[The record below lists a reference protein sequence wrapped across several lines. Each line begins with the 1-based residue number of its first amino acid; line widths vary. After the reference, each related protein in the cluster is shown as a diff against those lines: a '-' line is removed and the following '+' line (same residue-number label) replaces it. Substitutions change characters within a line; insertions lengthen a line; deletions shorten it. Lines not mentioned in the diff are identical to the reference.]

1 MNSFLN
7 TLKKTEAEKRRRA
20 AQLHQANAD
29 ADAALPPEPPTELV
43 LQLEPEPESVSDSN
57 DITSHVSGTTLR
69 EDSAGTAAPLTELM
83 SDEVPSK
90 LALSDEPVTPA
101 ISVAPKQAAAI
112 HASAINNV
120 HVLGAPEA
128 IQTSLHPPLMSGS
141 KPRNLLPW
149 IALGGGVLLAG
160 VVAWVT
166 WQYQQIS
173 QGTLTP
179 LPRALPADVASA
191 PVASEPDAMLAVS
204 TEPNASEA
212 AKMPGYLSQEHDAN
226 KVEASTP
233 SSIWPL
239 PAKKNA
245 NTPPASMRVAAPS
258 GADQLRF
265 EKTPSETNAPIM
277 LAWEAYQQRNWRLA
291 EQLYRKILASEPRHR
306 DALLG
311 LAAVHIQQQQND
323 KAHAIYQ
330 YLRQLNPQD
339 HEVQQALL
347 ALHPERISAENVAA
361 WQQSQ
366 PQADARAIN
375 PILLGQYYASRANWQ
390 QAQEQF
396 FQAWSAQPDNADI
409 AFNLAVSLD
418 HLQQAKLAAE
428 FYQQALTLGSRF
440 GAAFDR
446 PATEA
451 RLAQLRLAGY

>member
-1 MNSFLN
+1 MNSLLN
-7 TLKKTEAEKRRRA
+7 TLKKTEEEKRRRA

-29 ADAALPPEPPTELV
+29 ADAALVTEPPTELA
-43 LQLEPEPESVSDSN
+43 LQLEAEPVVVSEG
-57 DITSHVSGTTLR
+57 ITSPSTLSTSL
-69 EDSAGTAAPLTELM
+69 EDAAGLTEPLTPRPTP
-83 SDEVPSK
+83 DETPSS
-90 LALSDEPVTPA
+90 LALSDESVTPTLSIPPKPAEA
-101 ISVAPKQAAAI
+101 IIAPSINSATMVAAAEPVQPQLR
-112 HASAINNV
+112 HRQ
-120 HVLGAPEA
+120 P
-128 IQTSLHPPLMSGS
+128 SGS
-141 KPRNLLPW
+141 KPRSLLPW

-173 QGTLTP
+173 QGALTP
-179 LPRALPADVASA
+179 LPRALPPEVASA
-191 PVASEPDAMLAVS
+191 PAVVEPAAMLAAS
-204 TEPNASEA
+204 PEYQASESDKA
-212 AKMPGYLSQEHDAN
+212 SGYTSKTISSKE
-226 KVEASTP
+226 VVASTP
-233 SSIWPL
+233 ASIL
-239 PAKKNA
+239 PAPAQKIA
-245 NTPPASMRVAAPS
+245 NKPAASTLVAAPS

-265 EKTPSETNAPIM
+265 EKTPTEMNAPIM
-277 LAWEAYQQRNWRLA
+277 LAWETYQQRNWRLA

-323 KAHAIYQ
+323 KASAIYQ

-339 HEVQQALL
+339 HEAEQALL
-347 ALHPERISAENVAA
+347 ALHPERISAENAAA

-366 PQADARAIN
+366 PQADSRAAN
-375 PILLGQYYASRANWQ
+375 PVLLGQYYASRSNWQ

-418 HLQQAKLAAE
+418 HLQQSKLAAE

-451 RLAQLRLAGY
+451 RLAQLRLAGF

>member
-1 MNSFLN
+1 MNSLLN
-7 TLKKTEAEKRRRA
+7 TLKKTEEEKRRRA

-29 ADAALPPEPPTELV
+29 ADAALVTEPPTELA
-43 LQLEPEPESVSDSN
+43 LQLETEPVSDST
-57 DITSHVSGTTLR
+57 DIIPLGSSSASL
-69 EDSAGTAAPLTELM
+69 EDAAGLAEPLTPQPTA
-83 SDEVPSK
+83 DETPSS
-90 LALSDEPVTPA
+90 LALSDEAVIPSLSIPPKPA
-101 ISVAPKQAAAI
+101 
-112 HASAINNV
+112 
-120 HVLGAPEA
+120 EA
-128 IQTSLHPPLMSGS
+128 IIAPSINSATVVGAAEPVQPQLRHRQASGS
-141 KPRNLLPW
+141 KPRSLLPW

-173 QGTLTP
+173 QGALTP
-179 LPRALPADVASA
+179 LPRALPPEVASA
-191 PVASEPDAMLAVS
+191 PAVVEPAAMLAVS
-204 TEPNASEA
+204 PEHHASEA
-212 AKMPGYLSQEHDAN
+212 DKASGYASQALSLKE
-226 KVEASTP
+226 VVASTP
-233 SSIWPL
+233 VSIL
-239 PAKKNA
+239 PTPVQQIA
-245 NTPPASMRVAAPS
+245 NKPPTSTLVAASS

-265 EKTPSETNAPIM
+265 EKTPTEANAPIM

-291 EQLYRKILASEPRHR
+291 EQLYRKILANEPRHR

-323 KAHAIYQ
+323 KASAIYQ

-339 HEVQQALL
+339 HEAEQALL
-347 ALHPERISAENVAA
+347 ALYPERISAENAAA

-366 PQADARAIN
+366 PQGDSRAVN
-375 PILLGQYYASRANWQ
+375 PMLLGQYYASRSNWQ

-418 HLQQAKLAAE
+418 HLQQSKLAAE
-428 FYQQALTLGSRF
+428 FYQQALTLGTRY